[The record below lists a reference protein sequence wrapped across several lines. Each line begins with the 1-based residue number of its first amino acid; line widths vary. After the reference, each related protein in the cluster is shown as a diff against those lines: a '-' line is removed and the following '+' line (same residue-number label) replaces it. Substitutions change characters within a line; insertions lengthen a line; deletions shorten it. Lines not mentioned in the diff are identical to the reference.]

1 MNAVEVVESLV
12 KVGTAMKGAWTNAKS
27 LDANMD
33 WEKFIRSN
41 DFAKA
46 YEQVTP
52 ILNGLTQADVTRALE
67 RVRAKEAAVLNGQ
80 SPIQLSTEKLAQYD
94 ALLDV
99 ENQLMRKFAA
109 NASKSTAWVSWVV
122 DDMLPVMIKV
132 AKVVIPILL

>member
-12 KVGTAMKGAWTNAKS
+12 KVGAAMKAALT
-27 LDANMD
+27 DARSRDADMD
-33 WEKFIRSN
+33 WDKFILS
-41 DFAKA
+41 DEFSKA
-46 YEQVTP
+46 YAHVAP
-52 ILNGLTQADVTRALE
+52 ILNGLTQANVTSALQ

-80 SPIQLSTEKLAQYD
+80 SPIHLSTEKLAQYD

-109 NASKSTAWVSWVV
+109 NASKSTAWVSWVI
-122 DDMLPVMIKV
+122 DDMLPVLIKV